1 MLWRNVSHFT
11 QVWVVN
17 SWSVSD
23 LKLYEIQASR
33 ACNFIKFQV
42 RLESSR
48 PHKSLCQQN
57 SCQRYLK
64 IHILNNVDN
73 LVITACFMN
82 LIIFRIWL
90 SLLTLLFLI
99 TLAYADTHFCS
110 KDFYNMKY
118 FFSSLFSSSKCPS
131 VQHCPVSTT
140 GSAYVNAR
148 NTIFFHDIPLSL
160 LNDIASSTK
169 TSSMFW

>member
-1 MLWRNVSHFT
+1 MPY
-11 QVWVVN
+11 
-17 SWSVSD
+17 SVSD

-42 RLESSR
+42 QLESSR

-90 SLLTLLFLI
+90 SLLTLLLI
-99 TLAYADTHFCS
+99 TLAYADTYFCS
-110 KDFYNMKY
+110 KDFYNIKY
-118 FFSSLFSSSKCPS
+118 FFH
-131 VQHCPVSTT
+131 HCFPQ
-140 GSAYVNAR
+140 VNAHR
-148 NTIFFHDIPLSL
+148 CNLVLFQPQVPHTLTLEILFFFSIFLCPY
-160 LNDIASSTK
+160 
-169 TSSMFW
+169 